1 MPNEISLDQ
10 DRIIDELVEQ
20 EEYSYFGA
28 KGKTRVT
35 LQDEVG
41 VYMYEE
47 HGDDLQYITELLV
60 RIDCLKYAGL
70 KKKAEQNLKVMQDK
84 ITKLARGRLISVAK
98 RIAEENS

>member
-1 MPNEISLDQ
+1 MSNEISLDQ

-41 VYMYEE
+41 PHLYEN
-47 HGDDLQYITELLV
+47 HGDELCLMVELMV
-60 RIDCLKYAGL
+60 RIDCLEVPAL
-70 KKKAEQNLKVMQDK
+70 KKKAEHDLKAIQAK
-84 ITKLARGRLISVAK
+84 ITKLARERLFLVAK
-98 RIAEENS
+98 TIADNN